1 MVAVYWVLP
10 TRFVEGVNLAVFPL
24 MLTVPLTA
32 TLPDVL
38 TNLKLEVEIEE
49 FVMASEKV
57 AEIDELME
65 TADALLDGDVDKTFG
80 GVVSGAAAV
89 VKCQE

>member
-1 MVAVYWVLP
+1 LA
-10 TRFVEGVNLAVFPL
+10 EGVNRAVFPL
-24 MLTVPLTA
+24 TLTVPLTA

-38 TNLKLEVEIEE
+38 TNLKLEVERDE
-49 FVMASEKV
+49 FVIASENA
-57 AEIDELME
+57 AEIDELIAMP
-65 TADALLDGDVDKTFG
+65 DALLAGDVDDTVG